1 MISSIRWDARISRTA
16 HINTVSG
23 PGPLAGISSKMI
35 SIPSEMHLFYYQLTE
50 ECEVWGGVTDELNER
65 FPHCL
70 GEWPPGTQDIAH
82 TEHREQQAHP
92 ANFQSLKHQHINIIK
107 GFISTLKQQLYSFL
121 WWLPIAGH
129 KINDIACRNMFF
141 CRNPGS
147 PSYQIEANNCC
158 TLGWATNWKEFSF
171 RSCPSFDQITYSFL
185 FVFNSKF

>member
-1 MISSIRWDARISRTA
+1 MRGSAELQILIQSLGTGR
-16 HINTVSG
+16 
-23 PGPLAGISSKMI
+23 LAGTWMRSEMI
-35 SIPSEMHLFYYQLTE
+35 SIPQEMHLFYYQLTE

-70 GEWPPGTQDIAH
+70 REWPPGTEDIAH
-82 TEHREQQAHP
+82 TKHREQEAHP
-92 ANFQSLKHQHINIIK
+92 ANFQSLQQQHINILM
-107 GFISTLKQQLYSFL
+107 GFLISTLNQQLHWSCL

-147 PSYQIEANNCC
+147 PSYQIEANNCW
-158 TLGWATNWKEFSF
+158 TLGWATNCKDFSF
-171 RSCPSFDQITYSFL
+171 ISCSSFDQTTYSFL

>member
-1 MISSIRWDARISRTA
+1 MRGSAELQILIQSLGTGR
-16 HINTVSG
+16 
-23 PGPLAGISSKMI
+23 LAGTWMRSEMI
-35 SIPSEMHLFYYQLTE
+35 SIPQEMHLFYYQLTE

-70 GEWPPGTQDIAH
+70 REWPPGTEDIAH
-82 TEHREQQAHP
+82 TKHREQEAHP
-92 ANFQSLKHQHINIIK
+92 ANFQSLQQQHINILMA
-107 GFISTLKQQLYSFL
+107 FLISTLNQQLHWSCL

-147 PSYQIEANNCC
+147 PSYQIEANNCW
-158 TLGWATNWKEFSF
+158 TLGWATNCKDFSF
-171 RSCPSFDQITYSFL
+171 ISCSSFDQTTYSFL